1 MSGDHLINK
10 FSMPYL
16 FGGTE
21 SQTTIPLHCIFPFV
35 AWGKAMTGEN
45 KCCSQTDFWF
55 LSM

>member
-1 MSGDHLINK
+1 MSGDHLINT

-35 AWGKAMTGEN
+35 AWGKAMTGETN
-45 KCCSQTDFWF
+45 DAHRPTSGF
-55 LSM
+55 